1 MNRKTLI
8 FSAMLMMAVGM
19 HGQTTNWID
28 IPQEAKPYTRWWWL
42 GSAVDEKGLDYNL
55 SEYAKAG
62 IGGVEITPIYGVV
75 GNEQN
80 EKNFLGADWMSML
93 RYTIEKGDQ
102 SGIETNM
109 STGTGWP
116 FGGPDVP
123 LRQAACKAIIQQYD
137 ISGEAQTVNIT
148 CTDKKQK
155 ERPQLGCVTCF
166 EDGQSPVELTNDVL
180 KDGNALRV
188 NVPAGK
194 SGQSRKLIVLYIG
207 RTQQAV
213 KRAAPGG
220 EGYVIDHFDY
230 EAVKSYLAGFDT
242 AFLRYHT
249 PYPHTFFNDSYE
261 VYGADWTP
269 KLFEEFED
277 RRGYR
282 LQQKLNL
289 FVQDNAERTD
299 EAKRVMSDYRET
311 LSDLLLENFT
321 EQWTSWAHKNGA
333 ITRNQAHGSPANLID
348 LYAAV
353 DIPECE
359 GFGLSEFGIKGLR
372 KDPGFTKKNDSEI
385 SMLKYASSG
394 AHISG
399 KKYTSSET
407 FTWLTEH
414 FRTSLSQCKPDL
426 DLMFLSGI
434 NHVFFHGSCYSPK
447 DAEWPGWRFY
457 ASVDMTPANP
467 QWNAMPSFSEY
478 IQRCQAFLQWG
489 HPDNDF
495 LVYLPFH
502 DMIYDQPGTVAQFA
516 IHDMGKRAPKFVKTI
531 QTIIKSGYDVDYIS
545 DRYINSASPSAD
557 GIALKAG
564 VKYDAILI
572 PDVQFMPVQ
581 TLQHLLSLAQ
591 GGCKVVFVNAY
602 PESVPGI
609 GRQLAGEQAE
619 FDRVLA
625 ALKDCS
631 VLAKDYDQALLACGG
646 RKENMRNELGVS
658 CIRRSNTYGH
668 HYFISNLQGKDVDAM
683 ITLGVDFEAAMIYNP
698 LTGEIGKAQT
708 DGKKVRLQL
717 ASGESLI
724 LRTFTDEKNVPGG
737 SCEDEGINGRS
748 YTYYDTSTGS
758 ISLQGWTLTFPEAAP
773 KAISKSYKM
782 EEAKAWTTLGD
793 ADLNQTMA
801 TGCYS
806 TTVKLKTEAGKRYV
820 LDLGDVRESA
830 RVVVNGQDCGT
841 LFCVPFRVDIT
852 KQLKKGKNTI
862 DLYVTNL
869 PANRISQMDREGK
882 EWRIFKEINVVDL
895 NYKKNKY
902 DTWEVMPSGLNTNP
916 KIMVYQK

>member
-1 MNRKTLI
+1 MKTKTLI
-8 FSAMLMMAVGM
+8 ISALLLTLSSGM
-19 HGQTTNWID
+19 QGQTEKWIY

-42 GSAVDEKGLDYNL
+42 GSAVDEKGLNYNL
-55 SEYAKAG
+55 GEYAKAG

-80 EKNFLGADWMSML
+80 EKPFLGAEWMSML
-93 RYTIEKGDQ
+93 RHTIEKGGKL
-102 SGIETNM
+102 GIETNM
-109 STGTGWP
+109 ATGTGWP

-137 ISGEAQTVNIT
+137 LKDGEQAIDIT

-155 ERPQLGCVTCF
+155 ERPQLGCVMCF
-166 EDGQSPVELTNDVL
+166 EDGCAPVELTRDVV
-180 KDGNALRV
+180 KDGKTLSV
-188 NVPAGK
+188 VVPSSPQGK
-194 SGQSRKLIVLYIG
+194 SRKLIVLYIG

-220 EGYVIDHFDY
+220 EGYVIDHFDR
-230 EAVKSYLAGFDT
+230 EAVRSYLAGFDT

-269 KLFEEFED
+269 TLFDEFES

-282 LQQKLNL
+282 LQDKLDL
-289 FVQDNAERTD
+289 FVQDNEVRGD

-321 EQWTSWAHKNGA
+321 EQWTAWAHKNGA

-359 GFGLSEFGIKGLR
+359 GFGLSEFGITGLR
-372 KDPGFTKKNDSEI
+372 KDRGFTKKNDSEI

-414 FRTSLSQCKPDL
+414 FRTSLSQCKPDI

-434 NHVFFHGSCYSPK
+434 NHVFFHGSCYSPA

-467 QWNAMPSFSEY
+467 QWNAMPAFSQY
-478 IQRCQAFLQWG
+478 IQRCQSFLQWG
-489 HPDNDF
+489 SPDNDF

-531 QTIIKSGYDVDYIS
+531 QTIIQSGYDVDYIS
-545 DRYINSASPSAD
+545 DRYINSAVID
-557 GIALKAG
+557 GREISLHSG

-572 PDVQFMPVQ
+572 PDVRFMPLQ
-581 TLQHLLSLAQ
+581 TLNHLLMLAQ
-591 GGCKVVFVNAY
+591 GGSKVVFVRSY

-609 GRQLAGEQAE
+609 GRELKGEQAK
-619 FDRVLA
+619 FDRVLS
-625 ALKDCS
+625 ALKGCS
-631 VLAKDYDQALLACGG
+631 VLATDYDTALLACGG
-646 RKENMRNELGVS
+646 RKEEMRNELGVS
-658 CIRRSNTYGH
+658 CIRRSNKDGH
-668 HYFISNLQGKDVDAM
+668 HYFISNLQGKDVDSY
-683 ITLGVDFEAAMIYNP
+683 ISLGVYFESAVIYNP

-708 DGKKVRLQL
+708 DGRKVRLQL

-724 LRTFTDEKNVPGG
+724 LRTYTDATAMPAE
-737 SCEDEGINGRS
+737 SCDEGGINGKS
-748 YTYYDTSTGS
+748 YTYYESPTER
-758 ISLQGWTLTFPEAAP
+758 ISLKGWNLTFPDAAP
-773 KAISKSYKM
+773 KAISKRFKM
-782 EEAKAWTTLGD
+782 DEAKAWTTLGD
-793 ADLNQTMA
+793 ADLNATMA
-801 TGCYS
+801 TGLYS
-806 TTVKLKTEAGKRYV
+806 TTLKLKKQDGKRYV

-830 RVVVNGQDCGT
+830 RVVVNGEDCGT
-841 LFCVPFRVDIT
+841 LFSVPFKVDIT
-852 KQLKKGKNTI
+852 KALKKGKNTI
-862 DLYVTNL
+862 ELYVTNL
-869 PANRISQMDREGK
+869 PANRIAKMDRDGK

-902 DTWEVMPSGLNTNP
+902 DTWEVVASGLNTNP
-916 KIMVYQK
+916 AIFVF

>member
-1 MNRKTLI
+1 MKKTALLL
-8 FSAMLMMAVGM
+8 SACLLLVSMTML
-19 HGQTTNWID
+19 GQSSPWDN

-62 IGGVEITPIYGVV
+62 IGGVEITPLYGVV

-80 EKNFLGADWMSML
+80 EKPFLGGGWMSML
-93 RYTIEKGDQ
+93 RHTIEKGSQ
-102 SGIETNM
+102 VGIETNM
-109 STGTGWP
+109 ATGTGWP

-137 ISGEAQTVNIT
+137 LGGDEQTVDIT

-155 ERPQLGCVTCF
+155 ERPSVGCVMCF
-166 EDGQSPVELTNDVL
+166 EEGQTPLDLTSQTV
-180 KDGNALRV
+180 KDGKTLRV
-188 NVPAGK
+188 DVPASAQGK
-194 SGQSRKLIVLYIG
+194 SRKLIVLYVG

-220 EGYVIDHFDY
+220 EGYVIDHFDR
-230 EAVKSYLAGFDT
+230 EAVRSYLSGFDT

-269 KLFEEFED
+269 TLFDEFAA

-282 LQQKLNL
+282 LQDKLDL
-289 FVQDNAERTD
+289 FVQDNSARSD

-321 EQWTSWAHKNGA
+321 EQWTSWAHKNGS

-434 NHVFFHGSCYSPK
+434 NHVFFHGSCYSPEG
-447 DAEWPGWRFY
+447 AEWPGWRFY
-457 ASVDMTPANP
+457 ASVDMTPMNP
-467 QWNAMPSFSEY
+467 QWNAMPSFSTY
-478 IQRCQAFLQWG
+478 IQRCQSFLQWG
-489 HPDNDF
+489 NPDNDF

-502 DMIYDQPGTVAQFA
+502 DMIYDQPGTVVQFA

-531 QTIIKSGYDVDYIS
+531 QTIIQSGYDVDYIS
-545 DRYINSASPSAD
+545 DRYINSASPSD
-557 GIALKAG
+557 GGIALKTG
-564 VKYDAILI
+564 LRYDAILI
-572 PDVQFMPVQ
+572 PDVRFMPVQ
-581 TLQHLLSLAQ
+581 TLEHLLMLAE
-591 GGCKVVFVNAY
+591 GGSKVVFVGSY

-609 GRQLAGEQAE
+609 GRQLKGDQAE
-619 FDRVLA
+619 FDRVLSS
-625 ALKDCS
+625 LKSCS
-631 VLAKDYDQALLACGG
+631 VLAKDYEEALRASGG
-646 RKENMRNELGVS
+646 RKESMRNELGVS
-658 CIRRSNTYGH
+658 CIRRSNKDGY
-668 HYFISNLQGKDVDAM
+668 HYFISNLQGKDVDVM
-683 ITLGVDFEAAMIYNP
+683 IPLGVDFSSVVIYNP

-708 DGKKVRLQL
+708 DGRKVRLQL

-724 LRTFTDEKNVPGG
+724 LRTYTDANALPSG
-737 SCEDEGINGRS
+737 SCDEDGINGKS
-748 YTYYDTSTGS
+748 YTYYESSTGR
-758 ISLQGWTLTFPEAAP
+758 IPLKGWSLTFPEAAP
-773 KAISKSYKM
+773 KSISKRFKLD
-782 EEAKAWTTLGD
+782 EAKAWTTLGD
-793 ADLNQTMA
+793 ADLNETMA
-801 TGCYS
+801 TGLYS
-806 TTVKLKTEAGKRYV
+806 TTVKLKKQDGKRYV
-820 LDLGDVRESA
+820 LALGDVRESA
-830 RVVVNGQDCGT
+830 RVVVNGEDCGT
-841 LFCVPFRVDIT
+841 LFSVPFKVDIT
-852 KQLKKGKNTI
+852 KALKKGKNTI
-862 DLYVTNL
+862 ELYVTNL
-869 PANRISQMDREGK
+869 PANRIAKMDRDGK

-902 DTWEVMPSGLNTNP
+902 DTWEVVASGLNTNP
-916 KIMVYQK
+916 EIFVF